1 MKDTATQDLKEA
13 LQDMQIAVKMTKGKA
28 GLYHAQIN
36 PAIGENMD
44 GGQWKYAVDEMERR
58 LGLDN
63 QPRAVVY
70 HEKKGRPHMH
80 VVWQRTDTEK
90 GRVIGN
96 SNDYYIHKQ
105 LGRDLEKTFNHK
117 QLHNEFTN
125 QWEKMGERQQAERGG
140 YNSVKQMKARVK
152 SVWEQNP
159 TAEKLR
165 SALRKVG
172 FELAK
177 GKKTPVIL
185 SKDGDIHSLARY
197 SGAKAK
203 AVRERLK
210 PIYDQLPDA
219 ERARAKAKEQG
230 KNKSNEVAQLK
241 PSERPQL
248 QKILREALIIHAK
261 QNKYDVAN
269 ETFKQKEFEARKKKF
284 GDLRKGFSE
293 NAYDTVNEHAEE
305 RARLERWEEL
315 QRQLEI
321 YRKKFN
327 TPYNSAWIAL
337 DMFREMRQEEQ
348 QREERERQEREER
361 ERDGIGITGVKRIDT
376 ATRFRVFS

>member
-1 MKDTATQDLKEA
+1 
-13 LQDMQIAVKMTKGKA
+13 
-28 GLYHAQIN
+28 
-36 PAIGENMD
+36 
-44 GGQWKYAVDEMERR
+44 
-58 LGLDN
+58 
-63 QPRAVVY
+63 
-70 HEKKGRPHMH
+70 
-80 VVWQRTDTEK
+80 
-90 GRVIGN
+90 
-96 SNDYYIHKQ
+96 
-105 LGRDLEKTFNHK
+105 
-117 QLHNEFTN
+117 
-125 QWEKMGERQQAERGG
+125 MGERQQAERGG

-177 GKKTPVIL
+177 GKKTPVIV

-248 QKILREALIIHAK
+248 QKISREALIIHAK

-337 DMFREMRQEEQ
+337 DMFREIRQEEQ

-361 ERDGIGITGVKRIDT
+361 ERDRDYGR
-376 ATRFRVFS
+376 